1 MPARTST
8 ARRAGRGGA
17 RDAGDVRGARTS
29 STLGG
34 RGSGPARCRL
44 TSSQSGRWRRRALRA
59 SPAVQFEE
67 WQIAL
72 HGRRV
77 IYRIAGSGPPV
88 VLIHGMLNSSSHWQS
103 VALELAREHT
113 VIAPDLIG
121 HGDSA
126 APRGDYSLGAHAAS
140 IRDLLAAIGIERASI
155 VGHSLGGGVAM
166 QFFYQFPQRVERL
179 VLISS
184 GGLGHEVS
192 PMLRSA
198 ALPGVSALLSLTIQ
212 PRLLGALAG
221 AGRRMRERALGGGV
235 HLQAIAR
242 ALRPLENADARQAFL
257 TTLRSVIDV
266 HGQRVSATDRLY
278 LLETM
283 PTMIVWGE
291 RDNTIPLAH
300 GAARTRR
307 SRGSRL
313 QDAARRR
320 ALPASGRPRTA
331 SRALLR
337 EFIERDRARDA
348 SRTPTGARCSRG
360 ARPTRRGRPD
370 ATVRR
375 SGWPSLGHPRRRR
388 ATRRIRQRAE
398 RALEL
403 LAQRLQRRRQR
414 QALAEM
420 ALVLVDREARADR
433 RDLEQHAARLAGSTP
448 I

>member
-1 MPARTST
+1 MWP
-8 ARRAGRGGA
+8 
-17 RDAGDVRGARTS
+17 RGA
-29 STLGG
+29 
-34 RGSGPARCRL
+34 AL
-44 TSSQSGRWRRRALRA
+44 TSSQPRRQERPDAGGREGRFARV
-59 SPAVQFEE
+59 PAPAGQFEE

-72 HGRRV
+72 HGRRAV
-77 IYRIAGSGPPV
+77 YRIAGSGPPV

-103 VALELAREHT
+103 VALELARDHT

-140 IRDLLAAIGIERASI
+140 IRDLIAAIGIERATI

-192 PMLRSA
+192 PMLRTA

-212 PRLLGALAG
+212 PRLLAALAG
-221 AGRRMRERALGGGV
+221 TGRRMRERALSGGV

-300 GAARTRR
+300 GRSAHEAIPHSYFRT
-307 SRGSRL
+307 
-313 QDAARRR
+313 
-320 ALPASGRPRTA
+320 LPAAAHFPHLEDPL
-331 SRALLR
+331 ALALALR
-337 EFIERDRARDA
+337 EFIAETSPGRIEDA
-348 SRTPTGARCSRG
+348 DWGAVL
-360 ARPTRRGRPD
+360 A
-370 ATVRR
+370 RR
-375 SGWPSLGHPRRRR
+375 SPRSRRRS
-388 ATRRIRQRAE
+388 
-398 RALEL
+398 
-403 LAQRLQRRRQR
+403 
-414 QALAEM
+414 
-420 ALVLVDREARADR
+420 D
-433 RDLEQHAARLAGSTP
+433 AAA
-448 I
+448 